1 MISSLIS
8 ASQFLLEGINC
19 GPGHPKNATTTGQW
33 AIGRAGSGL
42 ENIKPLVGREPR
54 RALADL
60 DHPAIRGEADVND
73 DLRIHNVPVFLPG
86 LETGGLLDCAC
97 SASPPFGV
105 DRAHR
110 LELRTCIGAG
120 WPFGLAAIIA
130 GVLGLC
136 VLRHCLEARFGPTFG
151 VGKLPPCVRQIER
164 HARSEK
170 RIGGGDYLLPPDTE
184 RLQAKRSPIVRL
196 EPQRYA
202 CGQHRPRKL
211 VRAFQS

>member
-73 DLRIHNVPVFLPG
+73 DLRIHNVPVFFARSRDRWAPRLWRVQ
-86 LETGGLLDCAC
+86 LR
-97 SASPPFGV
+97 PFGV
-105 DRAHR
+105 DLAHR

-130 GVLGLC
+130 RVLGLC

-151 VGKLPPCVRQIER
+151 VGKLPPCVRQIDGMHGLRNE
-164 HARSEK
+164 
-170 RIGGGDYLLPPDTE
+170 
-184 RLQAKRSPIVRL
+184 
-196 EPQRYA
+196 
-202 CGQHRPRKL
+202 
-211 VRAFQS
+211 